1 MGRFL
6 GESLNPLE
14 FLLEAARK
22 IVGAVLE
29 KHDKTKCEKDKEN
42 EPEKAAKK
50 RHGWMVT
57 YGLTEVNGA
66 GLMPKLPV

>member
-1 MGRFL
+1 MGRIF
-6 GESLNPLE
+6 GEGLHAFDL
-14 FLLEAARK
+14 LLEAVRK

-29 KHDKTKCEKDKEN
+29 EHDETKCEKDKKN

-57 YGLTEVNGA
+57 YGLRQVNGA

>member
-1 MGRFL
+1 MGRIF
-6 GESLNPLE
+6 GETLHALDL
-14 FLLEAARK
+14 LLEAVRK

-29 KHDKTKCEKDKEN
+29 KHDETKCEKDKKN

-66 GLMPKLPV
+66 ELMPKLPV

>member
-1 MGRFL
+1 MRCFF
-6 GESLNPLE
+6 GERLHPFE
-14 FLLEAARK
+14 FLFETTRK

-29 KHDKTKCEKDKEN
+29 KHDETESEEDKKN